1 MLPKEDFLE
10 EKACKER
17 IRSVTGRFNVS
28 LASLE
33 DTETRRVRMRNQ
45 VNGDSTL
52 TFDVL
57 RKVAYSLPQVSCD
70 WLLLGEGDMLRAE
83 HVGSRIY
90 TNTYHN
96 EVSSSSTQI
105 GPVNIGKGSTQHI
118 RNREIEDREQIIAQQ
133 ARRIAELERDKEM
146 QRMIIE
152 SLTKAINQ

>member
-90 TNTYHN
+90 NTNCNNTVTQHDCQDSP
-96 EVSSSSTQI
+96 VS
-105 GPVNIGKGSTQHI
+105 IGKTPTQFV
-118 RNREIEDREQIIAQQ
+118 RNREIDDRDQK
-133 ARRIAELERDKEM
+133 IAELTKRVRELEHDKEM
-146 QRMIIE
+146 QRMLIE
-152 SLTKAINQ
+152 SLTTGMKK